1 MNGSNEIRKLLGEIN
16 DAWTSGHAEELPA
29 ALDRCFHERIVFRGP
44 DLRELARGKQ
54 ACIRSYEDF
63 VRNAKVLGWEFSDP
77 LINMCGDTAVATY
90 DWNVSYEM
98 NGHEQ
103 RESGHD
109 LFVFSR
115 ESGQWLAV
123 WRAVLMCRP

>member
-1 MNGSNEIRKLLGEIN
+1 MSASNEIRKLLGVIN
-16 DAWTSGHAEELPA
+16 DAWTSGRPEEIST
-29 ALDRCFHERIVFRGP
+29 ALDQCFHEQIVFRGP

-54 ACIRSYEDF
+54 GCIRSYEDF

-90 DWNVSYEM
+90 DWKVSYEM
-98 NGHEQ
+98 GGQ
-103 RESGHD
+103 QLRESGHD

-123 WRAVLMCRP
+123 WRAVLMNRP